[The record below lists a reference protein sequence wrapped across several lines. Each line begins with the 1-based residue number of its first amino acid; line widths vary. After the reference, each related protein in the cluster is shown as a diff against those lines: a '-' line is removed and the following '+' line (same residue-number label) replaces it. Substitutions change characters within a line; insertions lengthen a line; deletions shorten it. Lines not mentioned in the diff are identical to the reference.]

1 MFQLNRSIL
10 TPKAR
15 RIGLRAARDGIS
27 LMTKDLVLT
36 VESSM
41 TNMLAANLGLGPQYQ
56 LSIFGTIDGTFG
68 SGAIFPTI
76 LGYTVRLVGSRVLGE
91 GKRIAFRN
99 FTKGMLLG
107 ACMFGAVGTISI
119 FLVRNSAPYSFASD
133 QVCEYQEE
141 ACSMVVYNAIFGDI
155 HPGYI
160 LNAIMQFVGAVVAVE
175 TAILYATLDFAFI
188 RNTTVVIFFVAYMPV
203 SFVGYFLSKS
213 IFVVQVEMGVDG
225 GVAVCT
231 WLGTLTHLY
240 ASTFSPL
247 LLQLAGSLPTILT
260 CLVYTWKIL
269 YKVYPEMSKG
279 DVAPNDNGSS
289 RNLNRPISGEHSMV
303 RLSRD
308 GDDDGAAAAAVAVGD
323 DDGDDNGGNSLGAS
337 LLHGGDRS

>member
-27 LMTKDLVLT
+27 LMAKDLVLT

-107 ACMFGAVGTISI
+107 ACMFGAVGTVSI

-160 LNAIMQFVGAVVAVE
+160 LNAIMQFVGAVVTVE

-203 SFVGYFLSKS
+203 SFIGYFLSKS
-213 IFVVQVEMGVDG
+213 IFVVQVEMGVHG
-225 GVAVCT
+225 YVAVCT
-231 WLGTLTHLY
+231 WLHPHAPVLINL
-240 ASTFSPL
+240 FSPPPA
-247 LLQLAGSLPTILT
+247 AGWLSAHHPHMPRVHMEDPVQGVPRDVQGRCGTQRQRQQSQPQPTNL
-260 CLVYTWKIL
+260 WRAQHGA
-269 YKVYPEMSKG
+269 P
-279 DVAPNDNGSS
+279 VA
-289 RNLNRPISGEHSMV
+289 
-303 RLSRD
+303 
-308 GDDDGAAAAAVAVGD
+308 
-323 DDGDDNGGNSLGAS
+323 
-337 LLHGGDRS
+337 